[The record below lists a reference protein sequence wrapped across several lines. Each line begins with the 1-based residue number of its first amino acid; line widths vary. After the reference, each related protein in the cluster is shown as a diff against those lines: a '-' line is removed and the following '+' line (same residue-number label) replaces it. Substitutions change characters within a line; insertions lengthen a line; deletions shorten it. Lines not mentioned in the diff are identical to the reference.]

1 MFNGLV
7 KRSWDIFDRI
17 KFVLASIIEFKRFP
31 GSLKRQVPCIVHR
44 IAALQLH
51 ALSRCFYV
59 HVCACIRTC
68 CCGHR
73 KVLTTRGS
81 LVLVQCQPAS
91 ERASER
97 ASRKT
102 VLRRLFSISISLRM
116 ESPDWE
122 VSLLFESWHASGY
135 SSVI

>member
-17 KFVLASIIEFKRFP
+17 KFVLASIVEFKRFP

-51 ALSRCFYV
+51 ALSRCFY
-59 HVCACIRTC
+59 ACMCMYTDMLLRASKGPYHSRIF
-68 CCGHR
+68 G
-73 KVLTTRGS
+73 TRS
-81 LVLVQCQPAS
+81 MPAS
-91 ERASER
+91 ERTSER

-122 VSLLFESWHASGY
+122 VSLMLFESWHASGY
-135 SSVI
+135 DSVI